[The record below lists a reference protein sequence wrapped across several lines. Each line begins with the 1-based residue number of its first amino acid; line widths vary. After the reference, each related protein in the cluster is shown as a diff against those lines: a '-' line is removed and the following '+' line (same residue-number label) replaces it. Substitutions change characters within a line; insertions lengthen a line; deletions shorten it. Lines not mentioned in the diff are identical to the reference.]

1 MIVQS
6 IRKNLKT
13 KLIGRQIHNYV
24 ELGSTQELA
33 IYMAENNSETVNGTA
48 ILAEQKVGAEV
59 D

>member
-1 MIVQS
+1 MQN

-13 KLIGRQIHNYV
+13 KFIGRQIHYFT

-33 IYMAENNSETVNGTA
+33 IYMAENNSGAVNGTA
-48 ILAEQKVGAEV
+48 ILAESNIGAEV